1 MRLKMTSFVSNL
13 NNCLDFYRM
22 LASAHC
28 QSYNA
33 VAVGEPTC
41 LKFTNSISLIRLSI
55 IISFVSSLE
64 TFKIFF
70 FFFSWWRSRYV
81 PFIFCFPIYVFGEYF
96 YSEES
101 SSFVLGKLYSLI
113 SFSSR
118 HQR

>member
-70 FFFSWWRSRYV
+70 FFFHGGGLGMCLLFFVFPSMCSVSIFILKNHLPLSWGN
-81 PFIFCFPIYVFGEYF
+81 CT
-96 YSEES
+96 
-101 SSFVLGKLYSLI
+101 L
-113 SFSSR
+113 
-118 HQR
+118 